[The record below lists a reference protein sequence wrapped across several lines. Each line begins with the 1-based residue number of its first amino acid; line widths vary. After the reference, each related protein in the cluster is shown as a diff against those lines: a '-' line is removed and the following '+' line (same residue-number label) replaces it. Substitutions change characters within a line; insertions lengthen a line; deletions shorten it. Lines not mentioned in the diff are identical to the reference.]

1 MALAGARLA
10 DHDRLNADAWAA
22 SAASVAAADRRTR
35 SSRLTGPDSGGAL
48 ERDGPEQAVIPAVP
62 AVPAAA
68 MVLVAATFSPDRL
81 EGGRL

>member
-62 AVPAAA
+62 AAA
-68 MVLVAATFSPDRL
+68 MVLVAATFSTDRL